1 VFRSNIQFQNDCQMN
16 LVQMKKYK
24 DLFFILCV
32 MFKNL
37 FFNVKKPHF
46 IKNEVVNELIEK
58 VLKNFL
64 IYDSVF
70 IG

>member
-1 VFRSNIQFQNDCQMN
+1 
-16 LVQMKKYK
+16 
-24 DLFFILCV
+24 